1 MRNGVGMSPL
11 RRFTTLALLALSA
24 ACAHAAGLY
33 KTGDDLVPF
42 TVKDQNEQEFSF
54 TPGPRTV
61 IISFSMGVG
70 KDANGYFAKQPADF
84 LARHQTLF
92 IANIYGMPAIG
103 RFFALP
109 KMKKYPHRILLGDDE
124 HLLDR
129 YPTQEGKLTVLRL
142 DPSARITAIEFVD
155 AEKELP
161 AVFAAK

>member
-1 MRNGVGMSPL
+1 MAAMHLL
-11 RRFTTLALLALSA
+11 RRLATLALVAMSV
-24 ACAHAAGLY
+24 ACAHAAGFY
-33 KTGDDLVPF
+33 QTGDALVPF
-42 TVKDQNEQEFSF
+42 AVKDQHDQPFTF

-61 IISFSMGVG
+61 IVSFSMGVG
-70 KDANGYFAKQPADF
+70 KDANGYFARQPADF
-84 LARHQTLF
+84 LAKNQSLF
-92 IANIYGMPAIG
+92 IANIYGMPAVG

-129 YPTQEGKLTVLRL
+129 YPTQEGKLTVIRL
-142 DPSARITAIEFVD
+142 DPSAKITAIEFVD

>member
-1 MRNGVGMSPL
+1 MPSL
-11 RRFTTLALLALSA
+11 RRFTTLALLALSVGS
-24 ACAHAAGLY
+24 AHAADLY
-33 KTGDDLVPF
+33 QTGDALIPF
-42 TVKDQNEQEFSF
+42 TVKDQNEQAF
-54 TPGPRTV
+54 TFAPGPRTV
-61 IISFSMGVG
+61 IVSFSMGVG
-70 KDANGYFAKQPADF
+70 KDANGFFAKQTADF
-84 LARHQTLF
+84 LAKNQTLF

-142 DPSARITAIEFVD
+142 DPSAKITAVEFVD
-155 AEKELP
+155 AEKDLP

>member
-1 MRNGVGMSPL
+1 MRNVDGMHL
-11 RRFTTLALLALSA
+11 FRRLATFALLALSV
-24 ACAHAAGLY
+24 ACAHAADLY
-33 KTGDDLVPF
+33 KAGDTLVPF
-42 TVKDQNEQEFSF
+42 TVKDQHEQEFTF
-54 TPGPRTV
+54 APGPRTV
-61 IISFSMGVG
+61 IVSFSMGVG

-84 LARHQTLF
+84 LAKNQTLF

-129 YPTQEGKLTVLRL
+129 FPTQEGKLTVLRL
-142 DPSARITAIEFVD
+142 DPSAKITAVEFVD

-161 AVFAAK
+161 AIFAAK